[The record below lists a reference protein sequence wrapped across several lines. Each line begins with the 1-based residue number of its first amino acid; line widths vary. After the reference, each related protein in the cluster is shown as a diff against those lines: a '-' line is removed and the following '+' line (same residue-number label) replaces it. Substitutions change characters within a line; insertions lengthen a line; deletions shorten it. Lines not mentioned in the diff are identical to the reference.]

1 MAGSS
6 EKLFDEEWWAKAS
19 ETEIQQEISK
29 SDINATNDCGDLPL
43 SLSVFFDNSNVTKTL
58 IEAGADVN
66 ARTDSGYTSLMYA
79 AKEGNYQTVDML
91 LQAGANVDLHRKGET
106 PLLIALEYRKSTSI
120 ITTLLKAGANPNA
133 VGDCNG
139 FTPLSWTAIQDNL
152 ENTTAL
158 LEHGADVNLIGAK
171 QHACA
176 YFSHTPREYRLARAC

>member
-6 EKLFDEEWWAKAS
+6 EKLFDEEWRAKAS

-106 PLLIALEYRKSTSI
+106 PLLIA
-120 ITTLLKAGANPNA
+120 
-133 VGDCNG
+133 
-139 FTPLSWTAIQDNL
+139 
-152 ENTTAL
+152 
-158 LEHGADVNLIGAK
+158 
-171 QHACA
+171 
-176 YFSHTPREYRLARAC
+176 